1 MRFLLLTIVALPFS
15 QATLEIPAT
24 DNFPCFNDIDLD
36 CLRQPD
42 ALAFN
47 ESGCLAR
54 FYENEN
60 TLLFPFNDCF
70 TCILE
75 FVVVS
80 GAVDDNSPDPDPC
93 FPPPSS
99 PTVGCD
105 SEDFAQLDNSLANN
119 DTVGEFMT
127 TVSNQCYACLV
138 PALND
143 ALEKDDDPFFMVM
156 LVINK
161 FNFFFLEIFQL
172 MIGDDNFQE
181 VDDEIVDDQPSYNP
195 DALEEFMNSPLSFAV
210 EFFESQNV
218 TEYCFA
224 GFPLT
229 SSPTASPTSSPTASP
244 TSAAGV
250 LQAGASVVASIVWLV
265 ALAM

>member
-1 MRFLLLTIVALPFS
+1 MIPPSDTP
-15 QATLEIPAT
+15 EIFA
-24 DNFPCFNDIDLD
+24 CFNDIDLD

-54 FYENEN
+54 FFEKEN
-60 TLLFPFNDCF
+60 TLLFPFFPFNDCF

-75 FVVVS
+75 FVITSVPT
-80 GAVDDNSPDPDPC
+80 GAFDDNSPDFDPDPC

-143 ALEKDDDPFFMVM
+143 ALEKDDEPFFMVM

-172 MIGDDNFQE
+172 MTGDDNFQ
-181 VDDEIVDDQPSYNP
+181 VDDEIPPFNP
-195 DALEEFMNSPLSFAV
+195 DAFEEVMNSPLSEAV